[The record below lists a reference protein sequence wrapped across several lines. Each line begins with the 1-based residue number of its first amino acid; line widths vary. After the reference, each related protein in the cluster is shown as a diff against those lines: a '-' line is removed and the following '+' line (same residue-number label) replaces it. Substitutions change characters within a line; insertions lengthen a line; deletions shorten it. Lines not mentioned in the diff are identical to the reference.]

1 MIPAE
6 QRSSTTQFELGQMFR
21 KAPPDQ
27 RDYSQAAAWFAR
39 AARQGMMEAQY
50 MTGLMHAR
58 GLGVE
63 HDPVEAYAW
72 IKIAA
77 AQGSRKAMRC
87 LLRLQSTLDP
97 LQQRLGRERARR
109 YYRAFVEPKSGLTP

>member
-6 QRSSTTQFELGQMFR
+6 QRSSITQFELGQMFR

-27 RDYSQAAAWFAR
+27 RDYAQAAAWFAR
-39 AARQGMMEAQY
+39 SARQGFRDAQY

-63 HDPVEAYAW
+63 RDPVEAYAW
-72 IKIAA
+72 LKIAA
-77 AQGSRKAMRC
+77 AQGSRKALRC
-87 LLRLQSTLDP
+87 LIRLQRQMSWQQ
-97 LQQRLGRERARR
+97 LQLGRERSKR
-109 YYRAFVEPKSGLTP
+109 YYLAFVENAD

>member
-27 RDYSQAAAWFAR
+27 RDYRQAAAWFAR
-39 AARQGMMEAQY
+39 AARQGMPDAQY

-63 HDPVEAYAW
+63 RDPVEAYAW
-72 IKIAA
+72 LKIAA
-77 AQGSRKAMRC
+77 AQGSRKARRC
-87 LLRLQSTLDP
+87 LERLQRELDP
-97 LQQRLGRERARR
+97 LQRKLGRERSRQ
-109 YYRAFVEPKSGLTP
+109 YYREFVENAV